1 MVGTGIAV
9 PPQQSPENR
18 TSPGTERLM
27 VATVRLCLLALALG
41 VGCTGGGA
49 SDNSGRPNSSNAS
62 HLQVRPTNLS
72 FAVVEGDA
80 DPVQVVDISSLGYDA
95 SHWSVRPT
103 ASWLTLSPMS
113 GSSSESFPSTVTAKA
128 NLSGLTPGTYSGTI
142 TVAGEDDAD
151 QANAISVTLIISPSL
166 TAPGNS
172 TSTPTGSSSAL
183 SASMAWDGI
192 GQDVLGYYV
201 HYGAQSPN
209 VRGSCAYSQSAY
221 YSLASLANAS
231 APTATIS
238 GLSTETTYYF
248 AVSAFDGTLE
258 SQCSN
263 EISKAMR

>member
-1 MVGTGIAV
+1 
-9 PPQQSPENR
+9 
-18 TSPGTERLM
+18 M

-49 SDNSGRPNSSNAS
+49 SDNSTLPNSGNAS
-62 HLQVRPTNLS
+62 LLQVRPTNLS
-72 FAVVEGDA
+72 FAVIQGDA
-80 DPVQVVDISSLGYDA
+80 DPVQAVDISSLGNEA

-103 ASWLTLSPMS
+103 ASWLTVSPMS

-128 NLSGLTPGTYSGTI
+128 NLSGLPPGTYLGTL
-142 TVAGEDDAD
+142 TVTGEDDAS
-151 QANAISVTLIISPSL
+151 QAKAISVILTISPSS
-166 TAPGNS
+166 TAPMNS
-172 TSTPTGSSSAL
+172 SSAPTAPPSAL

-209 VRGSCAYSQSAY
+209 VQGSCAYSQSTY

-231 APTATIS
+231 APAATIS

-248 AVSAFDGTLE
+248 AVSAFNGTLE
-258 SQCSN
+258 SRCSN
-263 EISKAMR
+263 EISKAMY